1 MIEPAN
7 PHILKSTPFVKAYFV
22 IHSEFASCIGT
33 FFDFIRK
40 GFFLKWSL
48 EFALEY
54 PPGILPGIIGKFRHS
69 ALNLPILWE
78 KKGPNSREFPGIC
91 WIFCR
96 NLFPAKSKSSGKWKL
111 RVFGMYADV

>member
-1 MIEPAN
+1 MDECYFPNIACSVQKYQRTYMIEPAN

-69 ALNLPILWE
+69 ALNLPI
-78 KKGPNSREFPGIC
+78 
-91 WIFCR
+91 
-96 NLFPAKSKSSGKWKL
+96 
-111 RVFGMYADV
+111 